1 MFINYSDIAGH
12 QNIFLD
18 YMYEFENV
26 EKFYKT
32 DFRNKEI
39 YPEVFSNVTTKNDK
53 HRKKLVEI
61 IKEQYKS
68 FKYSRQTEL
77 NIDSLK
83 LSKTVAIVTG
93 QQLGIMGGPL
103 YTFYKIITTIKMC
116 SYLKGKYDEY
126 NFIPVFWMEGD
137 DHDFDEITCINT
149 IDSANDFL
157 SIKYDD
163 GAEEDTNRGSTGY
176 LKFNSGI
183 NEFKETLLNSL
194 RENDFK
200 EDLEK
205 VINILLKENKGI
217 KTSFTELL
225 FNLFDEYGL
234 VIFDPQD
241 LAVKKMLKPIFK
253 KEIEYYRTHTNIAV
267 ARSADLEELYH
278 AQVKVKPVN
287 LFFSDNNGR
296 YLIEP
301 INDKFRLKGKRVR
314 WSENELLDILEENP
328 QSFSPNVILR
338 PICQDF
344 LFPTGIYVGGPGEIS
359 YFAQVV
365 PFYREFELPQPIL
378 YPRASATIVE
388 KNILTVMDKYELTY
402 NDFFIGDK
410 FLTNKIISM
419 LSEVNLENVFSKS
432 GNDFELIMDEIKAA
446 AFSIDPTLKET
457 VEKSKQRIQQTLDT
471 IKSKTEKAQERK
483 HEQTLRQVKKAQNLL
498 FPNDSLQERKL
509 NFIYFANKYGINILK
524 WIFNE
529 LAINK
534 FEHQIIEL

>member
-1 MFINYSDIAGH
+1 MFINFSDIAGH

-18 YMYEFENV
+18 YLYEFENV
-26 EKFYKT
+26 KEFYKS

-39 YPEVFSNVTTKNDK
+39 YPEVFANAATKNDT
-53 HRKKLVEI
+53 HRKKIVDI
-61 IKEQYKS
+61 IKNQYKS

-77 NIDSLK
+77 NIESFK

-93 QQLGIMGGPL
+93 QQLGLMGGPL
-103 YTFYKIITTIKMC
+103 YTFYKIITTIKLC
-116 SYLKGKYDEY
+116 SFLKGKYNEF
-126 NFIPVFWMEGD
+126 NFVPVFWLEGD
-137 DHDFDEITCINT
+137 DHDFDEISSINT
-149 IDSANDFL
+149 IDAANDYL
-157 SIKYDD
+157 KIKYND
-163 GAEEDTNRGSTGY
+163 GAEEETNRGSAGN

-183 NEFKETLLNSL
+183 HEFRDEILNSL
-194 RENDFK
+194 RDNEFK
-200 EDLEK
+200 GDLER
-205 VINILLKENKGI
+205 VINILLKEDKSV

-241 LAVKKMLKPIFK
+241 LEVKKMLKPIFK
-253 KEIEYYRTHTNIAV
+253 KEIQNYRAHTNIAV
-267 ARSADLEELYH
+267 ARSAALEELYH

-287 LFFSDNNGR
+287 LFFSDNTGR

-301 INDKFRLKGKRVR
+301 INDKFRLKGKRAR
-314 WSENELLDILEENP
+314 WSENELLNMLEEKP

-359 YFAQVV
+359 YFSQVI
-365 PFYREFELPQPIL
+365 PFYKEFELPQPIL

-388 KNILTVMDKYELTY
+388 KNIHNVMDKYELTY
-402 NDFFIGDK
+402 SDFFIGDK
-410 FLTNKIISM
+410 FLTGKIISM
-419 LSEVNLENVFSKS
+419 LSEIDLEKVFIKT
-432 GNDFELIMDEIKAA
+432 GKDFELIIDELKTAV
-446 AFSIDPTLKET
+446 FSVDPTLKDM
-457 VEKSKQRIQQTLDT
+457 VEKSKQRIHQTLDT

-483 HEQTLRQVKKAQNLL
+483 HDLTLKQIKKAQNLL
-498 FPNDSLQERKL
+498 FPEDALQERKL

-529 LAINK
+529 LAINN